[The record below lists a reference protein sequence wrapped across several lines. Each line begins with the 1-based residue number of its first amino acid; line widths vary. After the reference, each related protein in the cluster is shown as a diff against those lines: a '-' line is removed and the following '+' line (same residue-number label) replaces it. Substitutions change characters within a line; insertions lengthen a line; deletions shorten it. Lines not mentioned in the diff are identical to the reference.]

1 MNKNI
6 KVFWAMVN
14 RRNFVQTR
22 KIFKSLSV
30 ILFLVGFG
38 WSTNTMLELII
49 PWLVLSPDQYMFGLQ
64 MCSFFA
70 NTISGSNLFVLY
82 TFRFC
87 PLDKWKFISKIYS
100 GEYHRAINGFLKRLL
115 ASQYNLEPT
124 QNRLFGIREQRNNSN
139 DKVII

>member
-1 MNKNI
+1 M
-6 KVFWAMVN
+6 AN

-49 PWLVLSPDQYMFGLQ
+49 PWLVLSPEQYMFGLQ

-70 NTISGSNLFVLY
+70 NTISGSNFFVLY

-87 PLDKWKFISKIYS
+87 PFDKRKFISKIYS

-115 ASQYNLEPT
+115 VSQHNLEPT
-124 QNRLFGIREQRNNSN
+124 QNRLFGIRQQRNNSN
-139 DKVII
+139 DKVIT